1 MDILGGNIHFR
12 CQYIL
17 GAHMSISGPNM
28 SILGANMYISGANI
42 YISGANMYKSV
53 PFEKVQPQ

>member
-28 SILGANMYISGANI
+28 SILGANMYISGAN
-42 YISGANMYKSV
+42 MYKSV